1 MKKKNIIIISVIV
14 VAAVVVWFA
23 FFRKSSNED
32 FKLEANTMQP
42 RDINIMVTA
51 TGKIEPVIKVDVGTQ
66 VSGIISKIYVD
77 YNSEVKKGQVLA
89 ELDRVALQSDL
100 RSKEMEVNSSKVEY
114 EFQKKNVDRISEL
127 YKKELVSKTDYEAA
141 QYAFEKAESSYNKL
155 QSDLVK
161 VRTNLSYATITS
173 PIDGVV
179 LSRAVE
185 QGQTVAASFNT
196 PTLFTIANDLTKM
209 QVVANVDEAD
219 IGDIVVGQRVTFN
232 VAAYPSD
239 VFQGT
244 VSQVRLEPIITSNVV
259 TYEVLISAPNPD
271 LKLKPGLTANIT
283 IYTLEKNGVNSLP
296 NKALAF
302 TPNVEMLKKAGFTV
316 QEESESL
323 EKSSQNKEKSPSG
336 KKDRFSSN
344 KRKVWVLNGNTIVPQ
359 RIIIGVTDG
368 INTEIVSG
376 LTESDVVI
384 EGITAIKKGG
394 NAPEKSPFMPQR
406 GGGGRM
412 R

>member
-1 MKKKNIIIISVIV
+1 MKKNIVITSV
-14 VAAVVVWFA
+14 VALTAAAIVWFL
-23 FFRKSSNED
+23 FFRKSSSSD
-32 FKLEANTMQP
+32 FALETSGIQP

-51 TGKIEPVIKVDVGTQ
+51 TGAIEPITKVDVGTQ
-66 VSGIISKIYVD
+66 VSGIIAKIYVD

-89 ELDRVALQSDL
+89 ELDKVSLQSDL
-100 RSKEMEVNSSKVEY
+100 ASKEIELKSSRVEY
-114 EFQKKNVDRISEL
+114 EFQKKNFERTSDL
-127 YKKELVSKTDYEAA
+127 YKKELVSQTDFESA
-141 QYAFEKAESSYNKL
+141 QYSFEKAEASYNKL

-161 VRTNLSYATITS
+161 VRTNLGYATITS

-219 IGDIVVGQRVTFN
+219 IGDVRIGQRVSFN

-259 TYEVLISAPNPD
+259 TYEVLVNAPNPD

-296 NKALAF
+296 NKVFSYVPDMEAL
-302 TPNVEMLKKAGFTV
+302 EKAGFTV
-316 QEESESL
+316 QEDEPLESS
-323 EKSSQNKEKSPSG
+323 
-336 KKDRFSSN
+336 D
-344 KRKVWVLNGNTIVPQ
+344 KRKVWVQNENIIHPQ
-359 RIIIGVTDG
+359 GITIGVTDG
-368 INTEIVSG
+368 INTEIISG
-376 LTESDVVI
+376 LTGSDRVI
-384 EGITAIKKGG
+384 EGTATVVKKGETVT
-394 NAPEKSPFMPQR
+394 EKSPFMPQR
-406 GGGGRM
+406 GGGR
-412 R
+412 RK